1 MHDFCNASLLMWM
14 LSSLFLMTSVINSEG
29 ISSKMQLFDIK
40 QRKIL
45 PLFLILKKIFEKG
58 GKIIRIVGFFLFEI
72 SMDLLLL
79 GSYNILSWTLVKWN
93 WSWLKYRYSPSQSTL
108 LILSP
113 PLLLDERTKQYVYLF
128 L

>member
-14 LSSLFLMTSVINSEG
+14 LSSLFLMTSVINSEV

-79 GSYNILSWTLVKWN
+79 ESYNILSWTLVK
-93 WSWLKYRYSPSQSTL
+93 
-108 LILSP
+108 
-113 PLLLDERTKQYVYLF
+113 
-128 L
+128 